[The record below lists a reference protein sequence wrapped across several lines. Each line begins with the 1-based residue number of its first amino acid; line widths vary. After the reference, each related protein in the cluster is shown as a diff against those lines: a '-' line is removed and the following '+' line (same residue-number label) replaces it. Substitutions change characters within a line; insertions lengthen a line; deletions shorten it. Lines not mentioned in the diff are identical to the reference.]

1 MTLFFS
7 YWQLRGRVLFFLM
20 KGGEIM
26 AKALS
31 TGTFAPIRRVIND
44 KHRPADD
51 AYPMA
56 GTVIPSAISEDP
68 EASGVRFDVH
78 AKEMTGCNL
87 VVEKDGNI
95 QTIHV
100 SPRAMELLREGNKDK
115 KRMNYAEAIAMAESE
130 AKTVKKAAKEEKAEV
145 GMDEEEGE
153 DLPLLRLPAKS
164 EKLEY
169 HVGVDLAKPGTTSVS
184 VPVVIGP
191 VATPVSTEEP
201 EFMKAQRAAE
211 PKKKGKGKLQRV
223 VTMNSPKVPVTF
235 SSNFGT
241 MTILAERVFI
251 GGPGAIC
258 LVIIQHSPEGHF
270 YIPPQVEE
278 PIMISFEG
286 KVYKCLTGI
295 YYQLPGTA
303 VMHTVYF
310 IAKE

>member
-1 MTLFFS
+1 
-7 YWQLRGRVLFFLM
+7 
-20 KGGEIM
+20 M

-31 TGTFAPIRRVIND
+31 TGTFGAIRRIVND
-44 KHRPADD
+44 KHHPADE

-56 GTVIPSAISEDP
+56 GTVIPSAMSDDP
-68 EASGVRFDVH
+68 ESSGVRFDVH
-78 AKEMTGCNL
+78 GGEMNGCNL
-87 VVEKDGNI
+87 IVEKDGNI
-95 QTIHV
+95 QTIRV
-100 SPRAMELLREGNKDK
+100 SPRAMEILRDGNRDGK
-115 KRMNYAEAIAMAESE
+115 KLNYAEAIEMAASE
-130 AKTVKKAAKEEKAEV
+130 AKVVKKAAKEKKEGEV
-145 GMDEEEGE
+145 GEEAEEEGE
-153 DLPLLRLPAKS
+153 ELPLLRLPPKP
-164 EKLEY
+164 EY
-169 HVGVDLAKPGTTSVS
+169 QMGVDLAKPGTTSI
-184 VPVVIGP
+184 PVVVGP
-191 VATPVSTEEP
+191 VATPLSEEEP
-201 EFMKAQRAAE
+201 EFMKAQRIQE
-211 PKKKGKGKLQRV
+211 PQKKGRKKGVKGVLQRV
-223 VTMNSPKVPVTF
+223 AETPKVPVTF

-258 LVIIQHSPEGHF
+258 LVIIQYSPEGHF

>member
-1 MTLFFS
+1 
-7 YWQLRGRVLFFLM
+7 
-20 KGGEIM
+20 M

-31 TGTFAPIRRVIND
+31 TGAFAPIRRIINE

-56 GTVIPSAISEDP
+56 GTVVPSAISEDP
-68 EASGVRFDVH
+68 EDSGVRFDVH

-100 SPRAMELLREGNKDK
+100 PPRAMEILREGNKDG
-115 KRMNYAEAIAMAESE
+115 KRMNYAEAISIAESE
-130 AKTVKKAAKEEKAEV
+130 EKTVKKAAKAE
-145 GMDEEEGE
+145 GAQEEEGE
-153 DLPLLRLPAKS
+153 DLPLLRPPAKP
-164 EKLEY
+164 EY
-169 HVGVDLAKPGTTSVS
+169 VMGVDLAKPGTTSVS
-184 VPVVIGP
+184 VPVVVGP
-191 VATPVSTEEP
+191 VATPVSDDEP
-201 EFMKAQRAAE
+201 EFMKAQRAPE
-211 PKKKGKGKLQRV
+211 PQKKGKKKGAKILQRV
-223 VTMNSPKVPVTF
+223 SESPKVAVTF

-241 MTILAERVFI
+241 MTILAERVFV

-270 YIPPQVEE
+270 YVPPQVDE
-278 PIMISFEG
+278 PITISYEG

>member
-1 MTLFFS
+1 
-7 YWQLRGRVLFFLM
+7 
-20 KGGEIM
+20 M

-31 TGTFAPIRRVIND
+31 TGTFAPVRRIINE
-44 KHRPADD
+44 KHHPADE

-56 GTVIPSAISEDP
+56 GTVIPSAVSDDP
-68 EASGVRFDVH
+68 EDSGVRFDVH

-87 VVEKDGNI
+87 VIEKDGNV

-100 SPRAMELLREGNKDK
+100 PPRAMELLREGNKDG
-115 KRMNYAEAIAMAESE
+115 KRMNYAEAIEMAKSE
-130 AKTVKKAAKEEKAEV
+130 EKTVKKAAKAE
-145 GMDEEEGE
+145 GAKEEESE
-153 DLPLLRLPAKS
+153 ELPLLRLPEKPEKP

-169 HVGVDLAKPGTTSVS
+169 HVGVDLAKPGTTSMS

-191 VATPVSTEEP
+191 VATPVSAEEP
-201 EFMKAQRAAE
+201 EFMKAQRSPE
-211 PKKKGKGKLQRV
+211 PQKKGRKKGRMTSQPV
-223 VTMNSPKVPVTF
+223 ANSPKVPVTF

-241 MTILAERVFI
+241 MTILAERVFV

>member
-1 MTLFFS
+1 
-7 YWQLRGRVLFFLM
+7 
-20 KGGEIM
+20 M

-31 TGTFAPIRRVIND
+31 TGTFAPIRRIINE

-56 GTVIPSAISEDP
+56 GTVIPSVISEDP
-68 EASGVRFDVH
+68 EDSGVRFDVH

-100 SPRAMELLREGNKDK
+100 SPRAMEILREGNKDK
-115 KRMNYAEAIAMAESE
+115 KRMNYAEAIEIAESE
-130 AKTVKKAAKEEKAEV
+130 EKMVKKVAKAE
-145 GMDEEEGE
+145 GAQEEEGE
-153 DLPLLRLPAKS
+153 DLPLLRPPA
-164 EKLEY
+164 KLEY
-169 HVGVDLAKPGTTSVS
+169 NMGVDLAKPGTTSVS
-184 VPVVIGP
+184 VPVVVGP
-191 VATPVSTEEP
+191 VATPVSDDEP
-201 EFMKAQRAAE
+201 EFMKAQRASE
-211 PKKKGKGKLQRV
+211 PQKKGKKKGAKILQRV
-223 VTMNSPKVPVTF
+223 SESPKVAVTF

-241 MTILAERVFI
+241 MTILAERVFV